1 MVNKWIEVSIDLIDR
16 KDEEMGIKSDFFPVK
31 CFLNLGE
38 IVLIRE
44 VIDEEINENE
54 CHVYLRSGD
63 DFIIKMAYDKMKKIL
78 NEQNSNVLSSS

>member
-16 KDEEMGIKSDFFPVK
+16 KDEEMGIESDLFPAK
-31 CFLNLGE
+31 CFLNLEE
-38 IVLIRE
+38 IIFIRE
-44 VIDEEINENE
+44 VFDEEINEDE

-63 DFIIKMAYDKMKKIL
+63 DFVINMAYDKMKKIL